1 MLQRLHHRCDTAR
14 YRADGL
20 AAGACA
26 WCGGARRRRVA
37 LLMLFSLL
45 LGLAAYACNYAK
57 WLDHEVLQGGQAP
70 ALAAASV
77 QAQAAADKPAA
88 LNDAQHQLVH
98 TVDHGQPPLL
108 TSLPPAFGESP
119 SRAAPSAAY
128 PLALSPAS
136 GEPPFRPPRQL
147 SRC

>member
-1 MLQRLHHRCDTAR
+1 MGR
-14 YRADGL
+14 
-20 AAGACA
+20 
-26 WCGGARRRRVA
+26 ARRSAAA
-37 LLMLFSLL
+37 LLMLLSLL
-45 LGLAAYACNYAK
+45 MGLGAYACNYSK
-57 WLDHEVLQGGQAP
+57 WLAHEVVQGTQQLVFVKDP
-70 ALAAASV
+70 ARLAQVSAS
-77 QAQAAADKPAA
+77 DDGKPLS